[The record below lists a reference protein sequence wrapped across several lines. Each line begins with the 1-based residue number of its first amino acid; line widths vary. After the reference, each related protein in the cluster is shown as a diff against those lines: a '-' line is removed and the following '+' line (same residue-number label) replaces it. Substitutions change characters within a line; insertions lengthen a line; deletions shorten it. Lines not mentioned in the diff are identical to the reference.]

1 MTELLMPSIGVPRLS
16 IGILTH
22 AQPLQ
27 FICQQLRARPVK
39 LVGSHKREPDI
50 SFWIDQEGAWMGQP
64 KRIPTQAVIHLK
76 LLHYLPIFINQH
88 RKWQWV
94 FLQIGSHCR
103 AGITK
108 HSQNYC
114 SLIGQLCGFRAQ
126 LRPMPAAIASD
137 QAPEK

>member
-1 MTELLMPSIGVPRLS
+1 MTKWLMPSTGVPGLS

-22 AQPLQ
+22 VQSRQ
-27 FICQQLRARPVK
+27 FVCQQLRARPVK

-50 SFWIDQEGAWMGQP
+50 SFWIDEKRAWMGQP
-64 KRIPTQAVIHLK
+64 KRIPTQAVIYLK
-76 LLHYLPIFINQH
+76 LLHHLPIFINQY

-94 FLQIGSHCR
+94 FLQICSHCR
-103 AGITK
+103 AGITN